1 MALVTTFA
9 TTPITLALFPPW
21 YQKKLAAWKRGEI
34 DWDGNHV
41 ASEDNAGDG
50 GSASLDK
57 DQSSDIQRLLIN
69 LRLDSL
75 PSIFT
80 IVTLLG
86 GGAKTAANLPKIH
99 PTKGGKAS
107 TGESDVTKIASK
119 RPLEIHGVR
128 MLELTDRLSSAMKQ
142 AEVDDVST
150 RDPVV
155 NAFHSF
161 GHLNDV
167 AVSGEVQLVPEGGY
181 SDFLNDRA
189 AGQKSDMILLP
200 WSETGNFSE
209 ANVTEGTPNPF
220 GNSSYNHFVS
230 KLLDTAP
237 CNAAVFV
244 NNGFGALPRQGM
256 PPLIR
261 SITNHSLRSDFAAAV
276 TPLMDRSHH
285 IFLPFIGGDDD
296 RVALRFVLRLA
307 RSSNVTATIVHL
319 RGSGQVQDETYEAE
333 KTDLTT
339 KKGSRVVTSAQ
350 SSSPDQDQASFTS
363 MADSLAP
370 DLQSRVLFES
380 IDSVEPVQD
389 ALRYAKQEIG
399 QSPKNAGDLIVV
411 GRGHGESSSAHPPL
425 LPRAEGEI
433 RSSLGVVAETM
444 ILNNV
449 KASVLV
455 VKAGRKDL

>member
-34 DWDGNHV
+34 DWDGNHL
-41 ASEDNAGDG
+41 ASEDNAGDSG
-50 GSASLDK
+50 NASLDK
-57 DQSSDIQRLLIN
+57 DQSSDIRRLLVN

-75 PSIFT
+75 PGIFT
-80 IVTLLG
+80 FVTLLG
-86 GGAKTAANLPKIH
+86 GGVKSAVAVPKTH
-99 PTKGGKAS
+99 PTKGGKA
-107 TGESDVTKIASK
+107 TNGESKASEITNK
-119 RPLEIHGVR
+119 RPLEVHGVR
-128 MLELTDRLSSAMKQ
+128 MLELTDRLSSAMKE
-142 AEVDDVST
+142 AEADDVST

-189 AGQKSDMILLP
+189 AGQSSDMILLP

-209 ANVTEGTPNPF
+209 ANMAEVTPNPF

-230 KLLDTAP
+230 KVLDTAP

-244 NNGFGALPRQGM
+244 NNGFGALPRHEM
-256 PPLIR
+256 PSLMR
-261 SITNHSLRSDFAAAV
+261 SITSHSLRSNFAAAV

-285 IFLPFIGGDDD
+285 VFLPFIGGDDD

-307 RSSNVTATIVHL
+307 RSSNVTATIIYFK
-319 RGSGQVQDETYEAE
+319 GSGEIQDKTYGAV
-333 KTDLTT
+333 KTDMTT
-339 KKGSRVVTSAQ
+339 EKGSRIATFAHG
-350 SSSPDQDQASFTS
+350 SSPDQDHAFFTS
-363 MADSLAP
+363 MADSLAS
-370 DLQSRVLFES
+370 DLQPRVLFES
-380 IDSVEPVQD
+380 TDSVESVQD

-399 QSPKNAGDLIVV
+399 QSPKNAGDLIIV
-411 GRGHGESSSAHPPL
+411 GRGHGESFGAHPPL
-425 LPRAEGEI
+425 LPRPEGEI
-433 RSSLGVVAETM
+433 RSSLGILAETM
-444 ILNNV
+444 IMNNV

-455 VKAGRKDL
+455 IKAGKKDV